1 MTPAAAAEL
10 IPLVADPEGVLR
22 ITGTRVTLDA
32 VVAAYG
38 GGSTPEEI
46 AQRDPSLQLADVY
59 AVLTYYLRHK
69 EQVDTYIRRR
79 QEPTTAA
86 TYESRKSL
94 FPARVAG
101 FDPEPVSSR
110 IAEVAGERSELLARK
125 HGGQTLSL
133 DQQKRLEALT
143 LRLKELLPPVSFDD
157 LEVLLKMTDEMK
169 QIRQRAEERQ
179 RRLGWG
185 RMDERPL

>member
-1 MTPAAAAEL
+1 M
-10 IPLVADPEGVLR
+10 
-22 ITGTRVTLDA
+22 
-32 VVAAYG
+32 
-38 GGSTPEEI
+38 
-46 AQRDPSLQLADVY
+46 
-59 AVLTYYLRHK
+59 
-69 EQVDTYIRRR
+69 
-79 QEPTTAA
+79 
-86 TYESRKSL
+86 
-94 FPARVAG
+94 
-101 FDPEPVSSR
+101 
-110 IAEVAGERSELLARK
+110 AGERSQLLARK